1 LPKIFRYLPSK
12 CDYWESQGVPTASV
26 SLFTRIRRPMQEWE
40 QELVQKNGKIF
51 GIYEITNPVL
61 FLSEP
66 DLIKDILVKDF
77 HIFPNRRVRQFFL
90 SLVYYPFYR

>member
-1 LPKIFRYLPSK
+1 
-12 CDYWESQGVPTASV
+12 
-26 SLFTRIRRPMQEWE
+26 MQKWE

-51 GIYEITNPVL
+51 GIYELTNPVL

-77 HIFPNRRVRQFFL
+77 HIFQNRRVRKFFL